1 MDDGDGMKKLF
12 VLSRKAGNGDR
23 EALRKEILRVYEEHG
38 RLSEIEVVLTEDEF
52 HGRQAAKEFVAMP
65 SEEEKVVICAGGDGS
80 LGEIASVLCH
90 TDTALALIPSGTGN
104 DFARN
109 FDYSKFRIEDTFDPK
124 IERIDAIRVND
135 RIGINV
141 LSFGFDATVLI
152 NIYKIL
158 KRHPWVGKHA
168 FSLGVLR
175 SLFQLE
181 AHRMKIEVR
190 STDGGVKTASGEYTL
205 VAICNGGYYGS
216 GFHPAPNAEIDD
228 GKLELLTVEKLTL
241 FRLLRLIGKYKKGT
255 HLGKPGIELSSVRS
269 GTITADR
276 EIYANIDGEL
286 FQSRSFEFEV
296 MEGVL
301 LWAYL
306 AKKKA

>member
-1 MDDGDGMKKLF
+1 MKKLF
-12 VLSRKAGNGDR
+12 VLSRKAGNGSR
-23 EALRKEILRVYEEHG
+23 EALKEEILRVYEAHG
-38 RLSEIEVVLTEDEF
+38 RRSEIEVVLTEDEL
-52 HGRQAAKEFVAMP
+52 HARRAAVEFAVSP
-65 SEEEKVVICAGGDGS
+65 GEEKIVICAGGDGT

-90 TDTALALIPSGTGN
+90 TDTALGLIPSGTGN

-109 FDYSKFRIEDTFDPK
+109 FDYTDFKIEDTLDPEVRK
-124 IERIDAIRVND
+124 IDVIRVND

-141 LSFGFDATVLI
+141 LSFGFDTTVLM
-152 NIYKIL
+152 NTYKLL
-158 KRHPWVGKHA
+158 KRRPWLGRHA
-168 FSLGVLR
+168 FSLGVLN
-175 SLFQLE
+175 SLFQLGTSRVE
-181 AHRMKIEVR
+181 MNLTTRNGEK
-190 STDGGVKTASGEYTL
+190 KCLSGEFTL
-205 VAICNGGYYGS
+205 SAICNGGYYGS

>member
-1 MDDGDGMKKLF
+1 MKKLF
-12 VLSRKAGNGDR
+12 VLSRKSGNGDR
-23 EALRKEILRVYEEHG
+23 EALRKEIMRVYEAHG
-38 RLSEIEVVLTEDEF
+38 RLSEIEIVLTEDVF
-52 HGRQAAKEFVAMP
+52 HGRRAAAEFAAMP
-65 SEEEKVVICAGGDGS
+65 SDEDKVVICAGGDGS
-80 LGEIASVLCH
+80 LGEIASVLCG
-90 TDTALALIPSGTGN
+90 TDTALGLIPSGTGN

-109 FDYSKFRIEDTFDPK
+109 FDYSNFRIENTFEPK
-124 IERIDAIRVND
+124 LGMIDAIRVNE

-190 STDGGVKTASGEYTL
+190 STDGGVKTSTGEYTL
-205 VAICNGGYYGS
+205 VAVCNGGYYGS

-228 GKLELLTVEKLTL
+228 GKLELLTVSRLSL
-241 FRLLRLIGKYKKGT
+241 FQLLGLVGKYKKGT
-255 HLGKPGIELSSVRS
+255 HLGKRGVEMNSVKS
-269 GTITADR
+269 GKIIADR
-276 EIYANIDGEL
+276 EIYGNIDGEL
-286 FQSRSFEFEV
+286 FQSKVFEFEV
-296 MEGVL
+296 MENAL
-301 LWAYL
+301 LWAFL
-306 AKKKA
+306 SEKK